1 MLTGNVRGAAMLD
14 ELQNFEI
21 KISDEGHNSFNAK
34 IGAHDDLLIS
44 LGLAART
51 AEQSGEHI

>member
-1 MLTGNVRGAAMLD
+1 MLD
-14 ELQNFEI
+14 EMPNFEI
-21 KISDEGHNSFNAK
+21 KISDEGHDSFNAK

-44 LGLAART
+44 LGLSAWT